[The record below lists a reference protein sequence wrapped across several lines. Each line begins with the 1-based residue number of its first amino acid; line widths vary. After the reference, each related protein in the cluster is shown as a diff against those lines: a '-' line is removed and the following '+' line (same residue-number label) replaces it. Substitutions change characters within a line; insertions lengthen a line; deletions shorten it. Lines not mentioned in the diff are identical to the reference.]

1 MQFEPEMIES
11 ISGMLGVRLNSKLVE
26 EEEVEEEKINSQA
39 KTTQTKFLI
48 RPGREQDVITEGR
61 GEKTTAG
68 KNEGGRMGDEYTY
81 EDYEREFLTG
91 RSEAEMYAEDGRR
104 VAEYQLLQAKWS
116 TIPQL

>member
-1 MQFEPEMIES
+1 MEFEPEMIES
-11 ISGMLGVRLNSKLVE
+11 ISGMLGVQINSKPLE
-26 EEEVEEEKINSQA
+26 EEEVENERIDSQA

-48 RPGREQDVITEGR
+48 RPGREQDVIAESR
-61 GEKTTAG
+61 VEKRAAG

-81 EDYEREFLTG
+81 EDYEREFLSE

-104 VAEYQLLQAKWS
+104 VAEHQLLQAKWS